1 MANRPVHDTIELV
14 AEFERWTARAR
25 EWLPGGAVSVPV
37 ADLMTFL
44 DAAQSAMGNLSEG
57 AIYLVWRQ
65 WGTCLRALADNP
77 LVMLSAA
84 GDTILSSTL
93 HVLRRAHLT
102 HSEDARCREECE
114 LVEDWCAA
122 FVRHLAA
129 GPTHQPSG
137 IDHALAEVRLN
148 LLSTYSQLTLYPHR
162 LSPRTCRTCL
172 TGRCGRGEMCAAPHD
187 RAGGGGR
194 ECAEGGA
201 GTGGGATASPY

>member
-1 MANRPVHDTIELV
+1 M
-14 AEFERWTARAR
+14 
-25 EWLPGGAVSVPV
+25 S
-37 ADLMTFL
+37 FL

-57 AIYLVWRQ
+57 ALYLVWRQ

-102 HSEDARCREECE
+102 NSEDARCREECE

-148 LLSTYSQLTLYPHR
+148 LLSTYPELTFYSELTLSEDMPNLPHR
-162 LSPRTCRTCL
+162 SVRTRRDV
-172 TGRCGRGEMCAAPHD
+172 RC
-187 RAGGGGR
+187 
-194 ECAEGGA
+194 
-201 GTGGGATASPY
+201 TARPSWQRRS